1 MEKLVYCLWRA
12 EDDPREEF
20 CARLRTTLAEEL
32 HGLGARGLRVYVADP
47 AVDAGTKLRLTSLD
61 AHKEGFV
68 TFWLECSQDRSP
80 LEQRVAAAAGRIAG
94 HLVVESRPM
103 IAEGPPAAGQRSPGW
118 VQVTGIAPK
127 EGLSYDRF
135 LRHWYDVHRAVAIET
150 QSSTGYVRNEIVRPL
165 TENAPGWSAI
175 VEETFP
181 LGALDD
187 PGLVRAFARTVRDD
201 YRAMG
206 IRMALHPQVDLATEP
221 RWARQAQSFG
231 ADPHITARLM
241 RAYLE
246 GLQGLDLDG
255 DAERSALA

>member
-12 EDDPREEF
+12 KDDPREGF
-20 CARLRTTLAEEL
+20 CARLRTTLADEL

-47 AVDAGTKLRLTSLD
+47 AVDAGSKLRLTSLG

-68 TFWLECSQDRSP
+68 TFWLECSQDRAP
-80 LEQRVAAAAGRIAG
+80 LERRVAAVAGRIAG
-94 HLVVESRPM
+94 YLVVESRPM
-103 IAEGPPAAGQRSPGW
+103 IAEGPPALGQRSPGW

-135 LRHWYDVHRAVAIET
+135 LRHWYDVHRTVAIET

-187 PGLVRAFARTVRDD
+187 PRIFYDARGSDERFEQNSRKMFESV
-201 YRAMG
+201 
-206 IRMALHPQVDLATEP
+206 Q
-221 RWARQAQSFG
+221 QF
-231 ADPHITARLM
+231 
-241 RAYLE
+241 
-246 GLQGLDLDG
+246 LDLTKV
-255 DAERSALA
+255 DAHPMSEYVLGEPARS

>member
-20 CARLRTTLAEEL
+20 CARLRTTLADEL
-32 HGLGARGLRVYVADP
+32 HGLGARRLRIYVADP
-47 AVDAGTKLRLTSLD
+47 AVDAGSKLRLTSLD

-68 TFWLECSQDRSP
+68 TFWLECSQDRGA
-80 LEQRVAAAAGRIAG
+80 LERRIAAAARRIAG
-94 HLVVESRPM
+94 YLVVESRPM
-103 IAEGPPAAGQRSPGW
+103 IAEESPAPGRRSPGW

-127 EGLSYDRF
+127 EGLSYEEF

-165 TENAPGWSAI
+165 TEDAPGWSAI

-187 PGLVRAFARTVRDD
+187 PRIFYDARGSEERFQQNSQKMFESVER
-201 YRAMG
+201 
-206 IRMALHPQVDLATEP
+206 
-221 RWARQAQSFG
+221 F
-231 ADPHITARLM
+231 
-241 RAYLE
+241 
-246 GLQGLDLDG
+246 LDLTKVDAHPMSEYVLG
-255 DAERSALA
+255 DPARS